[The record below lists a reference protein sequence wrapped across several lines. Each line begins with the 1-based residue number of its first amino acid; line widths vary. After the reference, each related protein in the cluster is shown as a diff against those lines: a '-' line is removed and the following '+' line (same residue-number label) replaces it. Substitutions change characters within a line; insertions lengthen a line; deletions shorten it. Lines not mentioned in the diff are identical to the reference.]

1 MDIFNK
7 SFFISFHNTDAGS
20 STKPLKKNSGK
31 NESKKS
37 CLKREITNFD
47 IFCCLFVII
56 FLVCVYS
63 SVSLFNYA
71 YFWEKTCEQGTY
83 DIHPYPEFIE
93 CRGNQNENCTG
104 INGL

>member
-1 MDIFNK
+1 MFSIT
-7 SFFISFHNTDAGS
+7 FFISFCNTDSGS
-20 STKPLKKNSGK
+20 SARHLRKISEK
-31 NESKKS
+31 NENKKS
-37 CLKREITNFD
+37 CLKGEITKLD

-104 INGL
+104 INKL